1 MKPTQ
6 ALPVVH
12 QGLGL
17 DNTKLDSGTGA
28 QGRFDEDL
36 FFELVVEDD
45 GPRAFVSG
53 ANDERTRD
61 EVRGA
66 RKGTLT
72 RCACW

>member
-6 ALPVVH
+6 ALHVVH
-12 QGLGL
+12 QGFWIVNTRLG
-17 DNTKLDSGTGA
+17 SGTDT

-45 GPRAFVSG
+45 GARAFVSG
-53 ANDERTRD
+53 SNDERTRD

-66 RKGTLT
+66 REGTLT